1 MRTEKD
7 SLGPREVPFAEYYGL
22 QTQRAITN
30 YPDSGFRAHPELIRA
45 TAMVKKAAAIA
56 NGELKL
62 IDARRDRAIA
72 RAADEVIARKWNDQ
86 FVVDVYQ
93 AAAGVSFHMNA
104 NEVIANRAM
113 GLPGG
118 KRGDC
123 RICHPNDHV
132 NCSQSTDVVFP
143 TAMRLEEDSHS
154 IKTKNGTVIRPWD
167 IS

>member
-1 MRTEKD
+1 MRTGKD

-30 YPDSGFRAHPELIRA
+30 YPASGFCAHPELIRA

-62 IDARRDRAIA
+62 IDASRARAIA

-104 NEVIANRAM
+104 NEVIANRAIE
-113 GLPGG
+113 LLGG

-132 NCSQSTDVVFP
+132 NCSQSTDDVFP